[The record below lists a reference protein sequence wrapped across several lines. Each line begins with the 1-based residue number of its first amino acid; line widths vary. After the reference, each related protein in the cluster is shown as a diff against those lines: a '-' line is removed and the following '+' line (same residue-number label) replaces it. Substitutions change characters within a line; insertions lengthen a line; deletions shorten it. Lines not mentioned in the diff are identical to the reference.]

1 MCYIYSIPCPR
12 CSASSSI
19 PAQLGTVTTL
29 TSDLS
34 TVKSCFT
41 DPTAAACTGTY
52 SASSTLPGSLATATS
67 DLTTT
72 KACLTDP
79 SASACTGGDMG

>member
-1 MCYIYSIPCPR
+1 M
-12 CSASSSI
+12 
-19 PAQLGTVTTL
+19 TTL
-29 TSDLS
+29 TSDLG
-34 TVKSCFT
+34 TVKSCLT

-52 SASSTLPGSLATATS
+52 SGASTLPGSLATATS

>member
-1 MCYIYSIPCPR
+1 MPYVYFIPCPR

-29 TSDLS
+29 TSDLG
-34 TVKSCFT
+34 TVKSCLT

-52 SASSTLPGSLATATS
+52 SAASTLPGSLATATS